1 MERTFHSLHHPIR
14 IDAGLGEFARETGYA
29 AHVQQMMLQVL
40 FTAPGE
46 RVDRPDFGC
55 GLRRMVFAPNSEAGA
70 ALLKVQIR
78 QALDRWLGTLIQL
91 EDVTTRADAEVLRVT
106 IAYILRARRERRYLN
121 LEVAL

>member
-1 MERTFHSLHHPIR
+1 VERTFHSLHHPIR
-14 IDAGLGEFARETGYA
+14 VDPGLGEFARETEYA

-55 GLRRMVFAPNSEAGA
+55 GLRRMVFQPNSEAGA

-91 EDVTTRADAEVLRVT
+91 EDVTTRAEAEVLRVS